1 MIENKELENRIIDFV
16 TDNWRDSQV
25 QINLDKLRLLLETYY
40 KNKKCRS

>member
-16 TDNWRDSQV
+16 MDNWRDSQV

-40 KNKKCRS
+40 KQ

>member
-1 MIENKELENRIIDFV
+1 MMENKELENRIIDFV

-40 KNKKCRS
+40 KIKKYNS